1 MFRAGICVYF
11 RLKPCHQN
19 RTSGLPASKVA
30 HKNTSLRFERFEKP
44 ANEKQGWL
52 RHVISEWPRLQATHE
67 VEKLW
72 QERTRVHRLTRENR
86 KSLQWAYSEWYGVFT
101 LSLPRVINS
110 NFPCSL
116 TRNMTSHSMKNLAFH
131 SLLRWKMVVL
141 PILTTSLIYFSF
153 KLRRMYSL
161 NLITHAR
168 KADSHHS
175 PFPHCRLKDL
185 VTSLLSCRVSESGQ
199 FVTVSR
205 VASSHRNRYLPAA
218 MRGPCFAFFGFLCV
232 FSFFLRKYWFQ
243 ILSTVA
249 DSRWVASRLR
259 VATIFSQRQ

>member
-1 MFRAGICVYF
+1 MTGTHRRAPTNEG
-11 RLKPCHQN
+11 KPQV
-19 RTSGLPASKVA
+19 PAM
-30 HKNTSLRFERFEKP
+30 
-44 ANEKQGWL
+44 
-52 RHVISEWPRLQATHE
+52 
-67 VEKLW
+67 
-72 QERTRVHRLTRENR
+72 
-86 KSLQWAYSEWYGVFT
+86 SLQRVVRRIHPFT
-101 LSLPRVINS
+101 PKSDQFK
-110 NFPCSL
+110 FPLQPHQKYDITLC
-116 TRNMTSHSMKNLAFH
+116 MNLAFH